1 MTTSRYRLTL
11 NETFASRAIEEMVH
25 VCTACADW
33 NPSHFL
39 DTAEMTHAVGIGYD
53 WLYSV
58 LTSEQRTTIES
69 GALKM
74 GLDAGITAYK
84 EKDWFTT
91 DVYVACAP
99 RTLKCGSHNE
109 YVTSTPDLTTLL
121 IDCLDII
128 FSNHTRDN

>member
-25 VCTACADW
+25 VCTACTDW
-33 NPSHFL
+33 NPPHFL
-39 DTAEMTHAVGIGYD
+39 DTAEMTHAVGVGYD

-74 GLDAGITAYK
+74 GLDAGINAYK

-99 RTLKCGSHNE
+99 
-109 YVTSTPDLTTLL
+109 PAP
-121 IDCLDII
+121 
-128 FSNHTRDN
+128 